1 MANEGDSSFSC
12 SGRVFPTSE
21 IALIREVVAT
31 CRGLSRKELA
41 NTISGLVGWTRGN
54 GS

>member
-1 MANEGDSSFSC
+1 
-12 SGRVFPTSE
+12 
-21 IALIREVVAT
+21 LIREVVAT
-31 CRGLSRKELA
+31 CRALSRKELA